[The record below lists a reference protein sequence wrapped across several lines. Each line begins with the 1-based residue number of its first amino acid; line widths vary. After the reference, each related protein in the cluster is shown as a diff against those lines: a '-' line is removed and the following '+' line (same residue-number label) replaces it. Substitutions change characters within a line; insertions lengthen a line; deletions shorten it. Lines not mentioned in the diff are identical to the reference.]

1 MWKLVKEIL
10 RGRGGDMES
19 QKKKKK
25 VRNIWVEIFI
35 LFYRLQYLL
44 IVHEGNYR
52 IEVQLSHEH
61 ELDTYHKENWT

>member
-1 MWKLVKEIL
+1 
-10 RGRGGDMES
+10 MES

-44 IVHEGNYR
+44 IAHEGNYR